1 MKPLKDVLSP
11 IDFMGLKFQVVP
23 VDEMPD
29 GVLMVMEGK
38 PFQNPDGTI
47 NKNIVYLR
55 GEKNFANKTPKPF

>member
-1 MKPLKDVLSP
+1 MVLEK

-23 VDEMPD
+23 VNEMPD

-55 GEKNFANKTPKPF
+55 GGKELCKPNAKAFVNLL